1 VSVPKR
7 LLLSVVAALLLITP
21 VLRGGERPIEPA
33 FPDWGEAA
41 DFEVAVAQPISTS
54 GGKSLTV
61 TAARWQAPLA
71 PKGNQRW
78 RNAWLV
84 SAGVLAAANAAD
96 VASSRDLAEQN
107 PLLRNSQGGFD
118 ARKGALIKAGAT
130 GGLLLVQ
137 AILRRRA
144 GDGSLDK
151 AFTIVNGAAAGA
163 VGATAVRNYGLR

>member
-1 VSVPKR
+1 MSVPKR
-7 LLLSVVAALLLITP
+7 YLLSIAAALLLVTP
-21 VLRGGERPIEPA
+21 VLLADEEPIEPT
-33 FPDWGEAA
+33 FPGRITA
-41 DFEVAVAQPISTS
+41 DGLDFQVAQVRTNA
-54 GGKSLTV
+54 GAKSLTV

-84 SAGVLAAANAAD
+84 SAAVLAAANAAD

-163 VGATAVRNYGLR
+163 VGATAVRNSGLR